1 MKLSFS
7 AADEQFR
14 EEVAHWLQQNL
25 QGEFEPIRYRGGP
38 GDEHIVG
45 HGKGFFHS
53 QIIVSSPSLLAH
65 QSPAESKPEP
75 SGVKAGQVKIA
86 KPMTEPCSVEAG
98 QAKIASPSQC

>member
-38 GDEHIVG
+38 GDEHMFHHERHAWEQRMAQGGWTCVG
-45 HGKGFFHS
+45 WPQQYGGR
-53 QIIVSSPSLLAH
+53 
-65 QSPAESKPEP
+65 
-75 SGVKAGQVKIA
+75 G
-86 KPMTEPCSVEAG
+86 CSIE
-98 QAKIASPSQC
+98 QQ